1 MSERDNELFEAELK
15 RLKPAPLPADLLG
28 RIEQR
33 VSAAAPRET
42 EANQAPEPRVA
53 GWWLWLRWLAPATA
67 VVLAALVVMSQGG
80 KHRITT
86 PPAPAAATAASEPI
100 LKADEVEVDQELLGS
115 FEAVADLPDG
125 EPVRFRCRQWIDEV
139 TFRDSA
145 RGVEV
150 VQRVPRMEVVPV
162 SFASY

>member
-1 MSERDNELFEAELK
+1 
-15 RLKPAPLPADLLG
+15 
-28 RIEQR
+28 
-33 VSAAAPRET
+33 
-42 EANQAPEPRVA
+42 
-53 GWWLWLRWLAPATA
+53 
-67 VVLAALVVMSQGG
+67 MSQGG